1 MRRLA
6 GLKSEVEEWTE
17 LDTQA
22 RSIDELLA
30 LALEE
35 DDETLL
41 EGLTEELGAVKSKL
55 DDLEFKLVLSGE
67 FDQRNAIVALHAGAG
82 GVESQ
87 DWVRM
92 LLRMYL
98 RWAEKRGLSGEVLDV
113 SSGEEA
119 GIKSAVFQVSGPYA
133 YGYLKAERGV
143 HRLVRLSPFDADHAR
158 HTSFALVEVL
168 PEVEEGVD
176 VTIEPEDI
184 RIDVFRAGG
193 AGGQSVQKNSTAVRI
208 THLATGIK
216 VSCQNERSQHQNKEI
231 AMKILLARLVER
243 EMKLRA
249 KEMDRLKGEHVSAEW
264 GNQIRSYVLHPYR
277 MVKDHRTGHETSD
290 AEAVLDGDIG
300 EFVEAYLASTV
311 GDAQPTM

>member
-311 GDAQPTM
+311 GDAQPIM

>member
-1 MRRLA
+1 MKRLA
-6 GLKSEVEEWTE
+6 GLKSEVEEWGE
-17 LDTQA
+17 LDRQA
-22 RSIDELLA
+22 VSIDELLA
-30 LALEE
+30 LAMEE
-35 DDETLL
+35 KDETLL

-55 DDLEFKLVLSGE
+55 VDLEFKLVLSGE
-67 FDQRNAIVALHAGAG
+67 YDQRNAIVALHAGAG

-92 LLRMYL
+92 LMRMYL
-98 RWAEKRGLSGEVLDV
+98 RWAEQRGFSEEVLDV
-113 SSGEEA
+113 STGEEA

-168 PEVEEGVD
+168 PEAEEGVD

-243 EMKLRA
+243 DMKLRA
-249 KEMDRLKGEHVSAEW
+249 QEMDRLKGEHISAEW
-264 GNQIRSYVLHPYR
+264 GNQIRSYVLHPYQ

-300 EFVEAYLASTV
+300 GFVEAYLTSTV
-311 GDAQPTM
+311 GESQSIV